1 VSFQPS
7 PRSRVTALG
16 EAEASEVQ
24 VAPTLTLSDTELVR
38 RASTGNAWAE
48 EAIYR
53 RYAALILGTARRLL
67 ADSVEAQDVAQE
79 TFVAAFAAWPQLREP
94 TRLKQWLLQI
104 AISKVH
110 RRFRRR
116 KLLRVLGFADSV
128 DDATLDKLARPDC
141 APELRAELSLLSR
154 ALERISAGERI
165 AWMLR
170 HVEGLSL
177 EEVAHECDCSLATAK
192 RRIAA
197 AQERVDR
204 FTGRRR
210 A

>member
-1 VSFQPS
+1 
-7 PRSRVTALG
+7 LG
-16 EAEASEVQ
+16 EAEASAVQ
-24 VAPTLTLSDTELVR
+24 VAPTLSWADAELVR
-38 RASTGNAWAE
+38 RATGGDAWAE

-79 TFVAAFAAWPQLREP
+79 TFAAAFAGWLQLRDP
-94 TRLKQWLLQI
+94 ARLKQWLLQI

-110 RRFRRR
+110 RRFRRK
-116 KLLRVLGFADSV
+116 KLLRTLGLAECV
-128 DDATLDKLARPDC
+128 DDATLDQLAKPDC
-141 APELRAELSLLSR
+141 TPELRAELSLLSR
-154 ALERISAGERI
+154 ALDRISTAERI

-177 EEVAHECDCSLATAK
+177 EEVADECSCSLATAK

-197 AQERVDR
+197 AQQRVDR
-204 FTGRRR
+204 FVGRRS

>member
-1 VSFQPS
+1 MSFQPS
-7 PRSRVTALG
+7 PRARVSALG

-24 VAPTLTLSDTELVR
+24 VAPTLTVSDTELVR
-38 RASTGNAWAE
+38 RASAGNAWAE

-53 RYAALILGTARRLL
+53 RYAALVLGTARRLL

-94 TRLKQWLLQI
+94 ARLKQWLLQI

-116 KLLRVLGFADSV
+116 KLLRALGFADSV

-141 APELRAELSLLSR
+141 TPELRAELLLVSR
-154 ALERISAGERI
+154 ALDRVSTSERI

-177 EEVAHECDCSLATAK
+177 EEVAQECDCSLATAK
-192 RRIAA
+192 RRISS
-197 AQERVDR
+197 AQQRVDR
-204 FTGRRR
+204 FTGRGRP
-210 A
+210 

>member
-1 VSFQPS
+1 VS
-7 PRSRVTALG
+7 ALG
-16 EAEASEVQ
+16 ESEASEVQ
-24 VAPTLTLSDTELVR
+24 VAPTLTVSDTELVR
-38 RASTGNAWAE
+38 RASAGNAWAE

-53 RYAALILGTARRLL
+53 RYAALVLGTARRLL

-94 TRLKQWLLQI
+94 ARLKQWLLQI

-116 KLLRVLGFADSV
+116 KLLRALGFADSV

-141 APELRAELSLLSR
+141 TPELRAELLLVSR
-154 ALERISAGERI
+154 ALDRVSTSERI

-177 EEVAHECDCSLATAK
+177 EEVAQECDCSLATAK
-192 RRIAA
+192 RRISS
-197 AQERVDR
+197 AQQRVDR
-204 FTGRRR
+204 FTGRGRP
-210 A
+210 